1 MKKITLVL
9 SALVLLFGTNMVNAS
24 AEKVFDD
31 VDRRFYPVDYRY
43 AEPITFMERGIEFMI
58 FPNGE
63 FDFNTV
69 AKTAG
74 PRPRNNAT
82 YGAPRGNAY
91 GYYGN
96 TNQGVR
102 VEHDYMGRVR
112 RVGNVYINYDARG
125 RVKRVGSVYMSYNSF
140 ALSQVG
146 GLRIIYDRRGRI
158 VDIRGFVNAGSH
170 GYSYVTNN
178 HYSTTTVY
186 YNNSNNYGY
195 ESGSGYSDEDFYY
208 YKVDGTKA
216 KMSNDDVAEIKK
228 VERELSNDK
237 SKR

>member
-9 SALVLLFGTNMVNAS
+9 SALILFIGTNMAKAS

-31 VDRRFYPVDYRY
+31 VERRHFTPVDYRY
-43 AEPITFMERGIEFMI
+43 AEPIVFMERGIEFMI

-69 AKTAG
+69 TTNSG
-74 PRPRNNAT
+74 PRPRNTT

-91 GYYGN
+91 GYYGPAN
-96 TNQGVR
+96 RGVR

-112 RVGNVYINYDARG
+112 RIGNVYINYDAVG

-158 VDIRGFVNAGSH
+158 IDIRGFVNASNH
-170 GYSYVTNN
+170 GYTYMPVNN
-178 HYSTTTVY
+178 HYSPTSTYT
-186 YNNSNNYGY
+186 NN
-195 ESGSGYSDEDFYY
+195 GYSYGNDNGYNDEDFYY
-208 YKVDGTKA
+208 YKADGTKV
-216 KMSNDDVAEIKK
+216 KMSNEDVVEIKK
-228 VERELSNDK
+228 EERELSK
-237 SKR
+237 IKR